1 MGGSEVELGVV
12 YPAHGF
18 GEFYTDY
25 GGDGLEDYEEDV
37 EVSVDEMVVTVGAR
51 GVASNGEMK
60 GYNMKG
66 VSTTVISTATK
77 TQQNC
82 KILTSKPNSCSP
94 KPSQHY
100 THCTLYSQS
109 HSS

>member
-18 GEFYTDY
+18 GKFYTDY

-37 EVSVDEMVVTVGAR
+37 EVSVDEMVVTVRAR

-60 GYNMKG
+60 G
-66 VSTTVISTATK
+66 VSTTAISMATK
-77 TQQNC
+77 TQRNC
-82 KILTSKPNSCSP
+82 KIPTSKPNSCSP